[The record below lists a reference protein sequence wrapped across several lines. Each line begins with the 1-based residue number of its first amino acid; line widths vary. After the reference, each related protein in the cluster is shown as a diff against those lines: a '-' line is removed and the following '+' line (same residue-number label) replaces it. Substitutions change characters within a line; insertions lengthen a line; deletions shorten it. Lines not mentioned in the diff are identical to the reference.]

1 MPRGSLSAATLA
13 CAIAAALAA
22 CGEPAAGSGPA
33 PAPCSSA
40 TATATRKILI
50 TESQFLPYCAKVPV
64 GAVVTFTNAGFG
76 EHTVTADAAEPETFD
91 SGLLYPGQQF
101 EHAFAAPETVR
112 VHCRFNPEVSGRV
125 IVE

>member
-1 MPRGSLSAATLA
+1 MPRGSLSAGTLA
-13 CAIAAALAA
+13 CAVAAALGA
-22 CGEPAAGSGPA
+22 CGAPAADSSPP

-50 TESQFLPYCAKVPV
+50 TAGQFLPYCAKVPV
-64 GAVVTFTNAGFG
+64 GAVVTFTNADFG
-76 EHTVTADAAEPETFD
+76 EHTVTADATQAETFD

-101 EHAFAAPETVR
+101 VHAFAAPAIVR

-125 IVE
+125 VVE